1 MPAVLVRSSPAKS
14 APGEV
19 GQFVAMSES
28 LRVTIVYDETALR
41 HYAAHLDV
49 EWFARKW
56 PKMQRRDESPGPPV
70 GSIGSGGPLAVM
82 RSAFGDMGLKV
93 RPNKLQAG

>member
-28 LRVTIVYDETALR
+28 LRVTIFYDETALR

-49 EWFARKW
+49 EWLRAGGRKCRGGTSPPDLQPVLLGQVDRW
-56 PKMQRRDESPGPPV
+56 P
-70 GSIGSGGPLAVM
+70 
-82 RSAFGDMGLKV
+82 
-93 RPNKLQAG
+93 